1 MNNNIFCKNCG
12 KSIADNV
19 KFCAS
24 CGNAVSVLVTEV
36 PKQAVVENNLKGL
49 GGWLVLVI
57 LGLFVSVLFQ
67 VYGAYES
74 VNMFIDGTVE
84 FLSDPSSEVYIPGY
98 GGLLKFEFIAEI
110 IFLAAGT
117 YLIYLFFKRS
127 KKFPKYYAPFLIIV
141 AIYVILDYAI
151 LSSVSVSGEVQQV
164 IDDIL
169 SEQGGEIGRAVI
181 GALIWG
187 SYMKKSKRVKA
198 TFVEE

>member
-1 MNNNIFCKNCG
+1 MFCKNCG

-24 CGNAVSVLVTEV
+24 CGNAVSAPVADA
-36 PKQAVVENNLKGL
+36 PKQAVAEKNLKGL

-57 LGLFVSVLFQ
+57 LGLFASVLFQ
-67 VYGAYES
+67 VYGVYES
-74 VNMFIDGTVE
+74 VTMFTDGTVE
-84 FLSDPSSEVYIPGY
+84 FLSNPSSEVYIPGY

-110 IFLAAGT
+110 VFLVAGI
-117 YLIYLFFKRS
+117 YLIYLFFKKSR
-127 KKFPKYYAPFLIIV
+127 KFPKYYVPFLIISV
-141 AIYVILDYAI
+141 IYVILDYAL
-151 LSSVSVSGEVQQV
+151 LSSFSVSGEVQQV
-164 IDDIL
+164 INDTL
-169 SEQGGEIGRAVI
+169 SEQSGEIGRAVI